1 MTPLE
6 FLSEFSYPLRNMS
19 TLVTI
24 AVLSFLM
31 VIANSAGLFGIWLF
45 LIVALCTF
53 RYNMVLLE
61 ARAKGVDPEPPG
73 IEMFSLVGNLWTL
86 FPIVHLA
93 IGYGLLRIGFVAL
106 GPGGAFAIGAAYLA
120 VLPALFAIL
129 AITRS
134 PLESLNLGTAFRLI
148 GRIGTGYWAAPA
160 ALLLAAFLPVVIP
173 ELPRIAALI
182 IDLGIGFG
190 VIAVIGAMVRPFDF
204 FAEVDFEAP
213 VEVEPEKAE
222 QQLERGRVAA
232 LNHAYGFASRNNV
245 DGALGHIR
253 QWIQN
258 EDPYPGDAWPWFISA
273 MLKWENA
280 YPALKLAQDYLDLLL
295 QTGDTSGAVKLMLRC
310 KYVNDDFRPHAA
322 SRDAALAAAE
332 SAGHGELVEWLRRR

>member
-1 MTPLE
+1 
-6 FLSEFSYPLRNMS
+6 
-19 TLVTI
+19 
-24 AVLSFLM
+24 
-31 VIANSAGLFGIWLF
+31 
-45 LIVALCTF
+45 
-53 RYNMVLLE
+53 MVLLE

-93 IGYGLLRIGFVAL
+93 IGYGLLRLGFVAL
-106 GPGGAFAIGAAYLA
+106 GPGGAFAIGAAYLI

-160 ALLLAAFLPVVIP
+160 ALLLAALLPVVIP

-190 VIAVIGAMVRPFDF
+190 VIAVIGAMVRPFNF

-222 QQLERGRVAA
+222 QQLEKGRVAA

-245 DGALGHIR
+245 DGALRHIR
-253 QWIQN
+253 QWIAK
-258 EDPYPGDAWPWFISA
+258 EDPYPGDAWPWFFSA
-273 MLKWENA
+273 MLKWENS

-295 QTGDTSGAVKLMLRC
+295 SDGDVPGAIKLMLRC
-310 KYVNDDFRPHAA
+310 KHVNDDFRPHAA

-332 SAGHGELVEWLRRR
+332 SAGNGELVEWLRRR